1 MPVYTVKKKRAAL
14 LGAIKKLCVPAYMLY
29 KSLSI
34 M

>member
-1 MPVYTVKKKRAAL
+1 MPVYTVKKRAAL
-14 LGAIKKLCVPAYMLY
+14 LGAIKKLYVPAYMLY